1 MAKLDMSENA
11 IGRWAES
18 NIHKMIVPLAGR
30 AHRTPPARADA
41 KHAGLLAPEQAGRCG
56 HVATILKLVIL
67 RCGSSATTAFAR
79 VRATPACARS
89 RSNRAGRP
97 RSRRHRRHAAAL
109 AAALRVVVDTRGIL
123 LARARRGVGTARRP
137 KRQGAQRV
145 ARLREKCLSSFLSC
159 HEIDAEGDNFFAS
172 RSQLFLERS
181 SGPPRC
187 APPFRSTVG

>member
-1 MAKLDMSENA
+1 MLASA
-11 IGRWAES
+11 STIPPAEAVPAQPFVT
-18 NIHKMIVPLAGR
+18 IIVPLAGR

-41 KHAGLLAPEQAGRCG
+41 KHAGLLAPEEQAGRCG
-56 HVATILKLVIL
+56 YVVL

-79 VRATPACARS
+79 VRAAPACARS
-89 RSNRAGRP
+89 RSNRAGRS

-123 LARARRGVGTARRP
+123 LARAGRGVRAPRPP
-137 KRQGAQRV
+137 KRKEPSAGGAAKGKMFV
-145 ARLREKCLSSFLSC
+145 LLSLSQ
-159 HEIDAEGDNFFAS
+159 EIDAEGDIFFAS
-172 RSQLFLERS
+172 RSQLFLVRS